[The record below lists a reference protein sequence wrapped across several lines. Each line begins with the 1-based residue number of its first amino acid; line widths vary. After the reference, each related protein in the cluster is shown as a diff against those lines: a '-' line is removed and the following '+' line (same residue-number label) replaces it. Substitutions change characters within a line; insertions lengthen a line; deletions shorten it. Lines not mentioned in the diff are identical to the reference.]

1 MGWPALIEPCA
12 PAPGCSRRAGRGA
25 PRPYAARL
33 PGLTSG
39 PTLDGRPTTLDASA
53 PGVRAAARV
62 DHVRPTPRDAAA
74 ASVTG
79 VALRGFALPSLPVR
93 LDPGQGTVSL
103 SLALVGDSVHARW
116 GMRSG
121 RVHWMRD
128 SATARSQLG
137 DIVWRVVSGVSTVDV
152 SASLDGVLARPRLVV
167 GSNLDRVL
175 AERIRAVAGEAI
187 AGAERQVRARGGSG
201 AECAVAPVPAP
212 GPAPP
217 TGDAPH
223 AIR

>member
-12 PAPGCSRRAGRGA
+12 PAPGCSRREGRGRA
-25 PRPYAARL
+25 PPRAAGGRTAAPPPVRPRPPRPPPPPRPA
-33 PGLTSG
+33 GG
-39 PTLDGRPTTLDASA
+39 WGRR
-53 PGVRAAARV
+53 GVR
-62 DHVRPTPRDAAA
+62 
-74 ASVTG
+74 SG
-79 VALRGFALPSLPVR
+79 ALRGFALPSLPVR

-116 GMRSG
+116 SMQSE

-187 AGAERQVRARGGSG
+187 AGAERQGGAPVDSGARRRGGARGRPGG
-201 AECAVAPVPAP
+201 A
-212 GPAPP
+212 APP
-217 TGDAPH
+217 RGAP
-223 AIR
+223 R

>member
-1 MGWPALIEPCA
+1 MI
-12 PAPGCSRRAGRGA
+12 RRP
-25 PRPYAARL
+25 PRSTLFPY
-33 PGLTSG
+33 
-39 PTLDGRPTTLDASA
+39 TTLF
-53 PGVRAAARV
+53 R
-62 DHVRPTPRDAAA
+62 
-74 ASVTG
+74 
-79 VALRGFALPSLPVR
+79 
-93 LDPGQGTVSL
+93 SL

-187 AGAERQVRARGGSG
+187 AGAERQVRAPVDSVAERRGGAG
-201 AECAVAPVPAP
+201 GAP
-212 GPAPP
+212 GAAPP
-217 TGDAPH
+217 TGADPH
-223 AIR
+223 